1 MGMFDRFRK
10 RRRTPYS
17 ALSDEER
24 MSRYVYLLN
33 TLPASVIERAHEAA
47 FKDVPLERRQEMFE
61 QLRPFMSEEERAQA
75 AEPELL
81 ARLVRRAEERRAA
94 SGAAASEAAR
104 ERSKTDAAMQPAV
117 PDVLTQTGVLSLVAY
132 NFLVSSVVHSYFT
145 VGAGSLGLAGEPSWI
160 GDLVDPGAAGAAGGG
175 FAGDGGGGFDG
186 GGGYDAGSF
195 SGMDA
200 GGFGGFGG
208 GFDGGGFG

>member
-1 MGMFDRFRK
+1 
-10 RRRTPYS
+10 
-17 ALSDEER
+17 

-75 AEPELL
+75 AEPALL

-94 SGAAASEAAR
+94 SGAAASSEAAHAR
-104 ERSKTDAAMQPAV
+104 GKADTAVQFAA
-117 PDVLTQTGVLSLVAY
+117 PDLLTQAGIMPLVAY
-132 NFLVSSVVHSYFT
+132 HFLVSSAVYSYFT
-145 VGAGSLGLAGEPSWI
+145 VGAGSLGLAGEPAWVT
-160 GDLVDPGAAGAAGGG
+160 DMVDRGSAGADGGAFG
-175 FAGDGGGGFDG
+175 ADAGGGFDG
-186 GGGYDAGSF
+186 GGAYDAGSF
-195 SGMDA
+195 PGMDA
-200 GGFGGFGG
+200 GSFGGFGG